1 MSVHVTYVNEYP
13 CHKFVVLVVVL
24 VVVVVVVV
32 VASRQVDRHR
42 RTSGQYPLV
51 ASGASALPERVK
63 LLKVL

>member
-24 VVVVVVVV
+24 VVVV

>member
-24 VVVVVVVV
+24 VVVVVVV

>member
-1 MSVHVTYVNEYP
+1 MSVHVKYVNEYP

-24 VVVVVVVV
+24 VVVV